1 LWHYAVQGPPGFP
14 FLTPN
19 KPEKSKLSFFKTVV
33 EVAAATFGVIHCN
46 PWRGLVVGRTYF
58 FVKEFCS
65 INRFP
70 KNDDKAID
78 LAYNPSLCT
87 HHRSR
92 G

>member
-46 PWRGLVVGRTYF
+46 PWRGLVVGERVRCCLGVLVSSKLF
-58 FVKEFCS
+58 
-65 INRFP
+65 
-70 KNDDKAID
+70 
-78 LAYNPSLCT
+78 
-87 HHRSR
+87 
-92 G
+92 